1 VTRPG
6 LADSLDGITMPPRR
20 WRYVSATLPD
30 QSPLRTHVRLCGRLS
45 IEIDGREVVGRMR
58 GRQVPLLAVYLLLH
72 RARAIAR
79 DELELALWP
88 DSAPRSQDAALRT
101 LLSRLRSA
109 LGADAVS
116 GRDGILL
123 RLPEPV
129 WIDLE
134 AAGAH
139 VVAARS
145 ALGLDD
151 PRAAVTAAQTAQDIA
166 ARGLLPGAQAVW
178 LEGPRRELADLQV
191 QALELIGQAGLRLG
205 AGELSTVQR
214 AGRTLVELEPYR
226 ESGYVL
232 LMRVLAAQGN
242 LAEGLWVYD
251 QLRSLLRD
259 ELGVAPSAEAIAVHE
274 GLLGVGAP
282 GDHTEGEPAGEPIE
296 LPAAM
301 RMAAAAPLVGR
312 EAELSAMRAWWRA
325 GTERIFMLDGEPG
338 TGKSRLLAAL
348 AGDAH
353 GAGAVVLAGHAHEE
367 MLAPYESFL
376 QAIGQYVDGAPLGQ
390 LRAVV
395 HRSGTAAAE
404 VARLVPELRR
414 RLGDLPASAPD
425 DPETDRYRLFEAVA
439 ALLGELAEQSRLL
452 LVFDDLQWAGRPSM
466 LLLRHL
472 ARSPR
477 AARIRVL
484 VAYRTGEQTTP
495 DLGAPLSPLRR
506 DGLMRRLQIDGLAPD
521 GAAALVR
528 ARVGGTPSAALQE
541 ALYDLTGGNP
551 FFIEE
556 LVRHL
561 AESGVAPRA
570 AGLADLRRA
579 GLPDDVRDLIARR
592 LTRLSDDGREWLRDA
607 AVIGRDFDASL
618 LEQVLGFDERR
629 FLDALDEALAARLV
643 LETPGTPGRYL
654 FSHALVRETLYT
666 SMSSARRARTHLRVG
681 RALER
686 RGQTDREVAA
696 LAHHFTRAGGGGDGA
711 DGDGDGVGAR
721 AITYALAA
729 GAQAGEVL
737 AHEEAAGHY
746 AHALEVL
753 SRGDRVDPRR
763 HVEVLLA
770 LAEARLRGGER
781 AAAWT
786 AFAQAAD
793 LAEADGD
800 PASLIRA
807 ALGASQRFI
816 QPPGVVDDE
825 LIALLDRALEAT
837 VGQRTVT
844 RVRLLA
850 QLCATI
856 YFSPRR
862 AQMPRLSA
870 EATSIAAELGDPEAA
885 ALAASARRRAWWGP
899 GHPERRLADSTLVL
913 RFARQAG
920 EPELALQ
927 GHAWLVVDL
936 LEAGDRSAVEAQ
948 VEAFVTGA
956 QTLRQ
961 PLYTWNVLVWRAMLA
976 LLDGRLDEAERLAE
990 EAVSFGIRPD
1000 GVAASQYHLLQL
1012 LAIRREQMRTRELEQ
1027 LLREVSAARP
1037 GLVAWRSALALVLSD
1052 TGRPELARNEL
1063 EALVGPEAPEMPT
1076 DGDWLPVTALQA
1088 ELACEL
1094 GDAERASIL
1103 FDRLAPH
1110 VQTIVVFGMGAVCWG
1125 ALARH
1130 LGRLALVI
1138 GRREQGLALLEQ
1150 AVAANRSLRAWVL
1163 LAHAELDLACALG
1176 AGERARELASAAAAT
1191 ASQREL
1197 PLLAHRAAATLR
1209 GL

>member
-404 VARLVPELRR
+404 VARLVPERLMIQRRTATASLR
-414 RLGDLPASAPD
+414 
-425 DPETDRYRLFEAVA
+425 
-439 ALLGELAEQSRLL
+439 
-452 LVFDDLQWAGRPSM
+452 
-466 LLLRHL
+466 
-472 ARSPR
+472 RSPR
-477 AARIRVL
+477 CSASLPSSHGCCSCSTICNGPDARRCCCC
-484 VAYRTGEQTTP
+484 ATW
-495 DLGAPLSPLRR
+495 
-506 DGLMRRLQIDGLAPD
+506 
-521 GAAALVR
+521 R
-528 ARVGGTPSAALQE
+528 ARREPHG
-541 ALYDLTGGNP
+541 
-551 FFIEE
+551 
-556 LVRHL
+556 
-561 AESGVAPRA
+561 SGSSSP
-570 AGLADLRRA
+570 
-579 GLPDDVRDLIARR
+579 
-592 LTRLSDDGREWLRDA
+592 
-607 AVIGRDFDASL
+607 IGRGS
-618 LEQVLGFDERR
+618 
-629 FLDALDEALAARLV
+629 
-643 LETPGTPGRYL
+643 
-654 FSHALVRETLYT
+654 
-666 SMSSARRARTHLRVG
+666 
-681 RALER
+681 
-686 RGQTDREVAA
+686 
-696 LAHHFTRAGGGGDGA
+696 
-711 DGDGDGVGAR
+711 
-721 AITYALAA
+721 
-729 GAQAGEVL
+729 
-737 AHEEAAGHY
+737 
-746 AHALEVL
+746 
-753 SRGDRVDPRR
+753 RR
-763 HVEVLLA
+763 HRISVRRCRRCAVTGSCAGCRSTVWRPTAPPPWYEPGW
-770 LAEARLRGGER
+770 GGR
-781 AAAWT
+781 
-786 AFAQAAD
+786 
-793 LAEADGD
+793 
-800 PASLIRA
+800 
-807 ALGASQRFI
+807 
-816 QPPGVVDDE
+816 
-825 LIALLDRALEAT
+825 
-837 VGQRTVT
+837 
-844 RVRLLA
+844 
-850 QLCATI
+850 
-856 YFSPRR
+856 PR
-862 AQMPRLSA
+862 PRC
-870 EATSIAAELGDPEAA
+870 
-885 ALAASARRRAWWGP
+885 RRRCM
-899 GHPERRLADSTLVL
+899 T
-913 RFARQAG
+913 
-920 EPELALQ
+920 
-927 GHAWLVVDL
+927 
-936 LEAGDRSAVEAQ
+936 
-948 VEAFVTGA
+948 
-956 QTLRQ
+956 
-961 PLYTWNVLVWRAMLA
+961 
-976 LLDGRLDEAERLAE
+976 
-990 EAVSFGIRPD
+990 
-1000 GVAASQYHLLQL
+1000 
-1012 LAIRREQMRTRELEQ
+1012 
-1027 LLREVSAARP
+1027 
-1037 GLVAWRSALALVLSD
+1037 
-1052 TGRPELARNEL
+1052 
-1063 EALVGPEAPEMPT
+1063 
-1076 DGDWLPVTALQA
+1076 
-1088 ELACEL
+1088 
-1094 GDAERASIL
+1094 
-1103 FDRLAPH
+1103 
-1110 VQTIVVFGMGAVCWG
+1110 
-1125 ALARH
+1125 
-1130 LGRLALVI
+1130 
-1138 GRREQGLALLEQ
+1138 
-1150 AVAANRSLRAWVL
+1150 
-1163 LAHAELDLACALG
+1163 
-1176 AGERARELASAAAAT
+1176 
-1191 ASQREL
+1191 
-1197 PLLAHRAAATLR
+1197 
-1209 GL
+1209 